1 MVISSQMVGDRL
13 KQFNREMEK
22 QGAKTRRTKKG
33 LMVYAPDG
41 ATITVHTTYG
51 DRRAIANDI
60 AWFRRHGLV
69 HPSDTTKESKVVRKA
84 AETTEDGYPL
94 YMVGAINGTTRKRVL
109 AELESRGWPL
119 RVKATELEMDT
130 VTATRALYNVGYRW
144 DLSTSTR
151 HRVWVA
157 PDDIKEMHEKVK
169 AEMAR
174 RETEARQ
181 EREFQK
187 ELQATCKHE
196 SWEAHGAVR
205 KCADCGKVLDPLPPK
220 EATPGLSVAFMEN
233 AHRIKPSVTMPPL
246 PSPPPSDRPLQV
258 IENVVSGLIGKKPER
273 QEDYAITPPGLSE
286 PKSEREF
293 IDDADSWVVEGPV
306 PAKVERYLSTLRS
319 AGLEVEI
326 RVWRK
331 K

>member
-69 HPSDTTKESKVVRKA
+69 HPSDTTKETKVSRTA
-84 AETTEDGYPL
+84 DTTEDGYPL

-144 DLSTSTR
+144 DLSSSSR

-174 RETEARQ
+174 REAEARQ
-181 EREFQK
+181 ERESQREK
-187 ELQATCKHE
+187 RA
-196 SWEAHGAVR
+196 GI
-205 KCADCGKVLDPLPPK
+205 
-220 EATPGLSVAFMEN
+220 EATPGLSREFMEN

-246 PSPPPSDRPLQV
+246 PAPPPSDRPLKL
-258 IENVVSGLIGKKPER
+258 IENAVSGLIGKKPER
-273 QEDYAITPPGLSE
+273 QEDYAITPPGSSE
-286 PKSEREF
+286 PKQEREF